1 MLIRLL
7 AVALLTIFP
16 LSVRAEAIVDAA
28 YVKAA
33 LARGAIAWDVRG
45 PAQYRRGHIP
55 GAVSIGDAGSTLR
68 NPVTEDFI
76 ATAEIEAILGEAGID
91 PAKEIVVYGDRGS
104 SFAYFGRY
112 ALRYFGAK
120 NVAVF
125 HDGVDGWT
133 TAGNPLS
140 TASDRLPPAKVR
152 LAVVRELAVGTE
164 EVVARARKGGEGGV
178 QLVDVRNIDEFRGED
193 VRAIRGGHI
202 PGAVHIPYENN
213 WKDPETYT
221 KLAQRKV
228 KDSSGAALAP
238 LDKLKSLYA
247 KLDPKKETIVYC
259 QSGVRAAQ
267 TAAVLEQLGFD
278 KVKVY
283 DSSWLGYAARLDAP
297 ARNETFFNVGAMSG
311 RVAAMGRRIEQLEGL
326 ILEMR
331 AATVAPTAQAAGQCG
346 GKPC

>member
-7 AVALLTIFP
+7 AVALLALFS

-28 YVKAA
+28 GVKAA
-33 LARGAIAWDVRG
+33 LARGAIVWDVRG
-45 PAQYRRGHIP
+45 TAQYRRGHIP
-55 GAVSIGDAGSTLR
+55 GAIGIGDAGSMLR
-68 NPVTEDFI
+68 NAVTEDFI
-76 ATAEIEAILGEAGID
+76 PTAEIEQIFGEAGLD
-91 PAKEIVVYGDRGS
+91 PAREIIVYGDRGS
-104 SFAYFGRY
+104 STTYFGRY
-112 ALRYFGAK
+112 ALRYFGAGK
-120 NVAVF
+120 VAAF
-125 HDGVDGWT
+125 HDGLDGWVA
-133 TAGNPLS
+133 AGNQLS
-140 TASDRLPPAKVR
+140 TTESKLPPVK
-152 LAVVRELAVGTE
+152 LKLNIVRELAISTA
-164 EVVARARKGGEGGV
+164 EVVARAKQGGA
-178 QLVDVRNIDEFRGED
+178 QLVDVRSEDEFRGDD

-213 WKDPETYT
+213 WQDPETYT

-259 QSGVRAAQ
+259 QSGVRAAE
-267 TAAVLEQLGFD
+267 TATVLEQLGFNN
-278 KVKVY
+278 VKVY

-297 ARNETFFNVGAMSG
+297 ADNETFFNVGAMNG
-311 RVAAMGRRIEQLEGL
+311 RMAAMGRRLEQLESL

-331 AATVAPTAQAAGQCG
+331 ASATAPAVAAAKQCN